1 MEVVNDKDRKRRRSD
16 LDRDDRISTRE
27 GKPRINDWFNA
38 HTGEEAQ
45 GLMIVR
51 GARYPKG
58 TEFNTMFRSG
68 WEYLADLDLKKEETK
83 TLFKLLS
90 RLDYENWIGISQ
102 ETLAEE
108 MGMRQPHVARS
119 ITALIGHG
127 IIEKERDPADKRRSM
142 YRLDARLGW
151 KGDAADWARHI
162 QSKTGTNVIP
172 MPGMALQKNPYPP
185 PPKRGPAHP
194 DQTDIED
201 LIADKIAEDES
212 DKKQG

>member
-16 LDRDDRISTRE
+16 LDRDDRIETRE
-27 GKPRINDWFNA
+27 GKPRLNDWLNV
-38 HTGEEAQ
+38 HTGEEGQ
-45 GLMIVR
+45 GFMIVR
-51 GARYPKG
+51 GKRYPRG
-58 TEFNTMFRSG
+58 VEFNTMFRSG

-90 RLDYENWIGISQ
+90 RLDYENWIAISQ

-108 MGMRQPHVARS
+108 MGMRQPHVARAVN
-119 ITALIGHG
+119 ALVRYG

-162 QSKTGTNVIP
+162 QGKTGTNVIP
-172 MPGMALQKNPYPP
+172 MPGVSLQKNPYPP
-185 PPKRGPAHP
+185 PAKRGPAHP

-201 LIADKIAEDES
+201 LIAVEIAKEES
-212 DKKQG
+212 VKEQG